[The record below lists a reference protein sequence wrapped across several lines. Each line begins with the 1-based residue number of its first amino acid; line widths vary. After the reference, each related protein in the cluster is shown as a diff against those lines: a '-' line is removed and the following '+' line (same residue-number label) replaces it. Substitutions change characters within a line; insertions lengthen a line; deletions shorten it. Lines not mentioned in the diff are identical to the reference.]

1 MKILASDYDNTL
13 KRKKV
18 SKADIAAINKF
29 REEGNKFG
37 IVTGRS
43 INMIKDALRHYHIKY
58 DFIIGINGG
67 ITLDNKGKILDYH
80 PIDFQTALNIIADLR
95 RLHNDISG
103 FSDGIAFT
111 RIANKITPL
120 NLTRAFVMGL
130 RTTSQKKILSSKNI
144 AFFFTLNDNQA
155 KVTAIYE
162 HFSNNY
168 DDISVVRNGL
178 DVVDISALGV
188 NKANAMRF
196 VANYYDCQ
204 QVYVIGDSVNDLDMI
219 KEFNGFAIDLAEDI
233 VKQAASAIFSN
244 FSEMFDYIKNKQ
256 R

>member
-18 SKADIAAINKF
+18 SKEDLRAIKKF
-29 REEGNKFG
+29 RDEGNKFG

-43 INMIKDALRHYHIKY
+43 INMIKDALRHYQIEY

-67 ITLDNKGKILDYH
+67 ITLDNKGQILDYH
-80 PIDFQTALNIIADLR
+80 PIDFQTALNIIADLKR
-95 RLHNDISG
+95 IGNDISG

-120 NLTRAFVMGL
+120 NLVRAFVMGI
-130 RTTSQKKILSSKNI
+130 RTTSRKKIIRSKKI
-144 AFFFTLNDNQA
+144 AFFFTLNDHED
-155 KVTAIYE
+155 KVTEVYE
-162 HFSNNY
+162 HFSKNY

-188 NKANAMRF
+188 NKANAVQF
-196 VANYYDCQ
+196 IADYYHTKQ
-204 QVYVIGDSVNDLDMI
+204 IYVIGDSVNDLDMI
-219 KEFNGFAIDLAEDI
+219 KAFNGFAINLAEDV
-233 VKQAASAIFSN
+233 VKQAASAIFAN
-244 FSEMFDYIKNKQ
+244 FSEMFDYINDNQ